1 MGSNNLY
8 ESLLSEIKAINSFL
22 VTLFRLNAK
31 ILKNKHQSNHLWK
44 KAYRI
49 NDKVDCY
56 NITLRALDKCL
67 SIINWSFLDL
77 ESAIYKIDNSKYTFK
92 TPLCEFKNND
102 LIPLLLNIPE
112 GKDLLYR
119 LRCNA
124 KKNCGLTIF
133 NLCEA
138 KLILNKPLSCILHEI
153 DINKLSQCYKI

>member
-1 MGSNNLY
+1 MDLSNLY

-31 ILKNKHQSNHLWK
+31 KLKDKHQSNHLWK

-67 SIINWSFLDL
+67 SLINWSFLDL
-77 ESAIYKIDNSKYTFK
+77 ERAIYNIDNSKYAFK

-102 LIPLLLNIPE
+102 LIPLLKGIPE
-112 GKDLLYR
+112 DNNLLYR

-138 KLILNKPLSCILHEI
+138 RLILNKPLSCILHEI
-153 DINKLSQCYKI
+153 DKNKGIF

>member
-31 ILKNKHQSNHLWK
+31 KLKDKNHSNHLWK

-77 ESAIYKIDNSKYTFK
+77 ERAIYKIDNSKYTFK

-102 LIPLLLNIPE
+102 LIPLLIDIPE

-153 DINKLSQCYKI
+153 DKNKGIF